1 MGSAFGTNFVPKSGS
16 IWSLAA
22 GFEAC
27 ESENGGNETL
37 PEAPARCAVGARIHT
52 SSCVREGFVGPE
64 FRYHRTCG
72 RGVLSEL
79 LAAASIFSGRVGG
92 FSFFFA
98 VRRSALEGLMGPS
111 CLQPRVGHE
120 EQPGQ
125 QKKQRVSKNN
135 RSRQQ
140 KNSRFSKK
148 KTGSA

>member
-1 MGSAFGTNFVPKSGS
+1 MGSALGTNFVPKSAS

-37 PEAPARCAVGARIHT
+37 PEAPARCAVGTRIHT

-72 RGVLSEL
+72 RGVSSEL

-92 FSFFFA
+92 FSLFF
-98 VRRSALEGLMGPS
+98 
-111 CLQPRVGHE
+111 C
-120 EQPGQ
+120 
-125 QKKQRVSKNN
+125 
-135 RSRQQ
+135 
-140 KNSRFSKK
+140 FSKRSGRPDGPELLAAACRAWYFLNPELVGR
-148 KTGSA
+148 TRGSLSSEPRPPRSYVVPA